1 MRDRGEIEQGQID
14 GDKRRY
20 RAGVDGLRE
29 RRDKGERGEMNERQ
43 RRDRA
48 GIDRWR

>member
-20 RAGVDGLRE
+20 RAGVDGWR
-29 RRDKGERGEMNERQ
+29 ERGEMKETEER
-43 RRDRA
+43 
-48 GIDRWR
+48 